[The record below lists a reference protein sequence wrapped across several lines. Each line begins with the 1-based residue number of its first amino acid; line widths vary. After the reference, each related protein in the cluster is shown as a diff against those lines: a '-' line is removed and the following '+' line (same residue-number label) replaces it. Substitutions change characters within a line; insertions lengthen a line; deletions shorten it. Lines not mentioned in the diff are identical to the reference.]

1 MESKKTALSR
11 ANNEYF
17 YSFTQTSVF
26 KAHGREREGEK
37 EGFYRYLKAAPKG
50 SSYLNGNIERHIL
63 SSIPGHADVTK
74 KESDAAESKIYQ
86 RERIRSKDGIL

>member
-11 ANNEYF
+11 ANNEY
-17 YSFTQTSVF
+17 SQTSMF

-63 SSIPGHADVTK
+63 SSMK
-74 KESDAAESKIYQ
+74 MKE
-86 RERIRSKDGIL
+86 LWC